1 MNQEEWQVL
10 ITFVFVVMLATLLSK
25 VLIANMS
32 SLEY

>member
-10 ITFVFVVMLATLLSK
+10 ITFVFVVMLASLLSRK
-25 VLIANMS
+25 LIANTS